1 MNQQNEQLMQLNVT
15 KSNHDNA
22 MLQMG
27 AKAEELELDPS
38 LLANKA
44 QLIWLAATGDMPWEA
59 RYEEAHLMNWQRALW
74 TEILQ
79 QNLPNAKRV
88 GDPD

>member
-1 MNQQNEQLMQLNVT
+1 MVPNSDLLSVLKT
-15 KSNHDNA
+15 WRD
-22 MLQMG
+22 L
-27 AKAEELELDPS
+27 KAEELELDPS

-44 QLIWLAATGDMPWEA
+44 QLIWLAAPGDMPWEA

>member
-1 MNQQNEQLMQLNVT
+1 
-15 KSNHDNA
+15 
-22 MLQMG
+22 
-27 AKAEELELDPS
+27 
-38 LLANKA
+38 LANKA
-44 QLIWLAATGDMPWEA
+44 QLIWLAAPGDMPWEA